1 MNDDDPD
8 DIIPPPTPG
17 GPGGPP
23 AISGNHKDG
32 DIIRPLPDGKM
43 PEAPEGFTVV
53 TKDNGLF
60 VLRKRRY
67 RDLKKV
73 GIGGFQ
79 AKTRTPSRKPKDEPE
94 GEIGPNGEK
103 PKKRPAWRPKKNK
116 LLVQYPEYIQHAF
129 FGQDVMEGLDPT
141 KNPEDFL
148 EETSI
153 DPKAASQI
161 HGGAKPKLKLSK
173 DILAALEEVK
183 KVEEKERQEKEEAEA
198 KLREKLAAEAAE
210 KVIYLLKNNI

>member
-1 MNDDDPD
+1 MFTFPTGDKDDDDNDDEPD

-23 AISGNHKDG
+23 SISGLHKDG
-32 DIIRPLPDGKM
+32 DIIRPLPDGKI

-94 GEIGPNGEK
+94 GILNFP
-103 PKKRPAWRPKKNK
+103 PPSFFKN
-116 LLVQYPEYIQHAF
+116 VC
-129 FGQDVMEGLDPT
+129 VCV
-141 KNPEDFL
+141 N
-148 EETSI
+148 
-153 DPKAASQI
+153 
-161 HGGAKPKLKLSK
+161 
-173 DILAALEEVK
+173 
-183 KVEEKERQEKEEAEA
+183 
-198 KLREKLAAEAAE
+198 
-210 KVIYLLKNNI
+210 

>member
-1 MNDDDPD
+1 MFTFPTSGDKDDDDRDLDDEPE

-23 AISGNHKDG
+23 TLSGNHKDG
-32 DIIRPLPDGKM
+32 DIIRPLPDGKI

-94 GEIGPNGEK
+94 GN
-103 PKKRPAWRPKKNK
+103 
-116 LLVQYPEYIQHAF
+116 
-129 FGQDVMEGLDPT
+129 
-141 KNPEDFL
+141 
-148 EETSI
+148 
-153 DPKAASQI
+153 
-161 HGGAKPKLKLSK
+161 
-173 DILAALEEVK
+173 
-183 KVEEKERQEKEEAEA
+183 
-198 KLREKLAAEAAE
+198 
-210 KVIYLLKNNI
+210 IYGIYTLIF